1 MDRLEVKRIVRF
13 ATLGLLALGVVGIGG
28 RVLLATR
35 ALADQPCNANDAFPG
50 LLIVIVCFVCFGA
63 GRLVANLRDDG
74 QNSYLVGPGASL
86 VQERRRRRRNTV
98 VIQVILTL
106 FLLGVVLALAYETV
120 GLWNPWGLR
129 PITSYVRCAKTVDPL
144 TTTVVAAAASLL
156 AGHWLWYPDR
166 GRG

>member
-1 MDRLEVKRIVRF
+1 MKRTARF
-13 ATLGLLALGVVGIGG
+13 AVLGLLAIVVVGIGG

-50 LLIVIVCFVCFGA
+50 WLMVVVCFASFGV
-63 GRLVANLRDDG
+63 GRLLVSLRDNG
-74 QNSYLVGPGASL
+74 RNSYLLGPGISS
-86 VQERRRRRRNTV
+86 VPERRRRLRNAV
-98 VIQVILTL
+98 AIQIVLTL
-106 FLLGVVLALAYETV
+106 FLLCVVVALAYETI

-144 TTTVVAAAASLL
+144 TSTVAAAAVSLL

-166 GRG
+166 GQG